1 MDDIKNLEEYIED
14 LEKKNA
20 ELETEVEKLKF
31 LLKVKNNRIEKLE
44 KKLERMWT

>member
-20 ELETEVEKLKF
+20 ELEAEVEKLKF
-31 LLKVKNNRIEKLE
+31 ILKVKNNRIEKLE